1 MASSRGKYLA
11 GGGALSLENSC
22 CVRDERMDL
31 CWDELGH
38 LESAFF
44 LCGATVAFDAV
55 RYWSRKYRQINFCL
69 HTHTHTLLLLVV
81 HLNEEDSP

>member
-1 MASSRGKYLA
+1 
-11 GGGALSLENSC
+11 
-22 CVRDERMDL
+22 MDL

-38 LESAFF
+38 LESAFL

-69 HTHTHTLLLLVV
+69 HTHTHIHTAPTSGALKLKFDK
-81 HLNEEDSP
+81 DSL